1 MCRYIMKPCQITVKM
16 TCTALFLNHAL
27 QIMKYD
33 YVMGSC
39 LAIVALEL
47 FLLTGKKEKRNK
59 KEKLS
64 YSDFNFATKNFQLGK
79 DLKTLNQNHLK

>member
-1 MCRYIMKPCQITVKM
+1 MCRYIKKPCQITVKI
-16 TCTALFLNHAL
+16 TCTAIFLNHAL

-33 YVMGSC
+33 YVMGSG

-47 FLLTGKKEKRNK
+47 FLLTGKIINK

-64 YSDFNFATKNFQLGK
+64 DSDFNFNTKNVPVRK
-79 DLKTLNQNHLK
+79 RS